1 MKVDNNSLHPLQSG
15 SQALGENRNS
25 AAGQAA
31 AKLAASHREDQVQL
45 SAAARA
51 LQAQAQAQAPVDQ
64 QRVSELKA
72 AIASGQYQVDAGA
85 VAQKILAY
93 TRITQTD

>member
-1 MKVDNNSLHPLQSG
+1 MKVDNSNLHPLQSG
-15 SQALGENRNS
+15 TQALGENRNS

-31 AKLAASHREDQVQL
+31 AKLAASQREDQVQL

-51 LQAQAQAQAPVDQ
+51 LQAQTHAPVDQ
-64 QRVSELKA
+64 QRVSEIKA
-72 AIASGQYQVDAGA
+72 ALASGQYQVDADA

-93 TRITQTD
+93 TRIAQAD

>member
-1 MKVDNNSLHPLQSG
+1 MKVDNNNLHPLQSG
-15 SQALGENRNS
+15 TQALGENRNS

-31 AKLAASHREDQVQL
+31 AKLAASQREDQVQL

-51 LQAQAQAQAPVDQ
+51 LQAQAQAPVDQ
-64 QRVSELKA
+64 QRVGELKA

-85 VAQKILAY
+85 VAQKMLAY
-93 TRITQTD
+93 TRIAPAD